1 MINRQVTD
9 VKNIPNF
16 TPQAS
21 LIFTP
26 QTQPILNVTNVKQQP
41 LITALNPQ
49 LSQMQPVYI
58 IANNPG
64 VPLYNPLMYP
74 LNPAMQFNSAPLQ
87 YIYYPQTF
95 RQNTNQI
102 QIRPNL
108 VPSLKQIEPV
118 EKADA
123 KPTSAL
129 KPLSQPP
136 PPERPKTKEIT
147 LLYRYQKPITVDGL
161 KHPNDK
167 YKNLIYKPKFITSR
181 NIEPL
186 TEELVPKLD
195 ESAMT
200 PIIDV
205 KSRLNFTP
213 VSTQRPKLVGDLKLP
228 VEKQEPEKVSTTRL
242 PVLVEDL
249 KLPIEK
255 STPEPES
262 KSEPEPVPQPQ
273 PIKEIPKFLTSSK
286 ISLSYNGK
294 FHYPPEIDFNDATD
308 FKDNFKYERLDDFN
322 NYRPK
327 STIVNVLVEKD
338 TFELA
343 KILFN
348 PNVIVEF
355 NQLIETQN
363 LSNEKTSRPK
373 SSRIKENEEKKP
385 KLNKVLK
392 NVQEIHENYKMEQSS
407 LNDNLRVP
415 SRQSIKTTKH
425 NENNQVNKRALS
437 NAFQVNENVQN
448 HEIKIEDNLRVQSP
462 EKATVKESNF
472 LKVKNRAKNFVVA
485 YNESLILSEVKTE
498 PLFIREKSL
507 NLTSKVVDKIKVK
520 KRVFFISK
528 EIYENIKFESLNP
541 LNNLDDQNIDK
552 LKMKIKYK
560 VVDPN
565 ETTKFLTRHVLLN
578 ANQIYLNNNN
588 IEFNQIS
595 DDLSLNKMPSQKK
608 LSISIHTETEK
619 LKNQAFSNALQIME
633 NIETNE
639 AKNEPGLVRD
649 KSQIATE
656 RVHSANFNK
665 NLNEKVLYESHQI
678 MENVKSEDILIEN
691 SNLRPQS
698 TRLDLQE
705 EKENFEDQSNE
716 KFISQIPIRTDVEND
731 EVDDAEDEV
740 NIEQYER
747 VIKQMSPQKK
757 HDHHFHFHGGNR
769 ICCSAHRKHDPYY
782 HIESKI
788 KSFENFGY
796 YPHHSNLNILSER
809 TNYKKKFKNQTNFKN
824 NEETLDKK
832 TNNKNILLPPIKDN
846 KTVQFDGYRN
856 LVKYPDGSIRIF
868 SQNLQWTESSKIGQ
882 ISFENIDYKNHQN
895 NFEIFSEKLNW
906 NKESKIKAISDLDL
920 SQLNTQRSS
929 QLLIFH
935 ELPKWKDL
943 VDSKVKSFENF
954 HYRPSESRL
963 KIYDEKIRWNS
974 ESRLKPL
981 LISQHDFSSKS
992 QSKFY
997 THRDL
1002 IQHRPDWFPG
1012 DKQETFNA
1020 YYRTNFNENFRPVI
1034 NEKTNWNV
1042 QSRLKAI
1049 SWENFNYNSQNKKKK
1064 QSDLKNKIK
1073 PIPEKKTIESQK
1085 SSKKKIDLAEIWSKE
1100 YNRIKQ
1106 ENKQKRNQLIK
1117 QSSKTPRIT
1126 NMETPDLNKISSRQS
1141 FSKYKELP
1149 PIKSGKENNFD
1160 QQLNLEQRIDTPWNL
1175 NSSSQRSFSRMFN
1188 PELNNQSQKRLK
1200 YDSELKRRSVDQ
1212 IHHNS
1217 TLSQYQDEERN
1228 QSQFGTELINDLRLP
1243 RITSPNRKS
1252 TPDTSRLISNLQ
1264 TPSGLNTTFDQ
1275 QSVIQERQIKKRS
1288 KQSKESISSRGKE
1301 SRLSK
1306 QHEPQLDGFQLSGS
1320 TLKIDGNA
1328 KVRPLANMSYKN
1340 AEDKAKIR
1348 ATSRL
1353 YSSLMTPRSY
1363 YSNDTAMNYF
1373 N

>member
-462 EKATVKESNF
+462 EK
-472 LKVKNRAKNFVVA
+472 
-485 YNESLILSEVKTE
+485 
-498 PLFIREKSL
+498 
-507 NLTSKVVDKIKVK
+507 
-520 KRVFFISK
+520 
-528 EIYENIKFESLNP
+528 
-541 LNNLDDQNIDK
+541 
-552 LKMKIKYK
+552 
-560 VVDPN
+560 
-565 ETTKFLTRHVLLN
+565 
-578 ANQIYLNNNN
+578 
-588 IEFNQIS
+588 
-595 DDLSLNKMPSQKK
+595 

-649 KSQIATE
+649 KSQIIKSNIETKTNDAKNRIEFNSKEMNEHHFFEDPIENSELIREKSILATE